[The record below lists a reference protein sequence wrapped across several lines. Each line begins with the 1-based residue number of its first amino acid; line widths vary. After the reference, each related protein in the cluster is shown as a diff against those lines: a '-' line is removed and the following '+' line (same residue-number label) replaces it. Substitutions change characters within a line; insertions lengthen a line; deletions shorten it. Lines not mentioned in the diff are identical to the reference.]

1 MGQSEIN
8 AWDSQEWTNL
18 PKLSHNL
25 QKHLKSH
32 EHFPAPKH
40 TPDNTNEIKFLKQ
53 RAQKNTITLRDW
65 SWAELEMEAETHW
78 LKQERP
84 TENAGKPQVRKY
96 KCWCPLAQWREK
108 AEAAAQLPGKTERRS
123 GRSENHTRQV
133 RKWGRE
139 WVGSCGQLTAVRT
152 MKAELRNQSHYVY
165 APLSDCAA
173 KCPWQFSHKLHPSP
187 GSILPGNQGPPLVFL
202 QVKLRCLKSPTLL
215 TSTLQSSRLS
225 LLCLGDWGPTYNLW
239 HSASLRG
246 EVEQHET
253 PRVCLKASHAAI
265 PGGTVT
271 KSQSS

>member
-53 RAQKNTITLRDW
+53 RAQKYTITLRDW

-78 LKQERP
+78 LKQEKP

-108 AEAAAQLPGKTERRS
+108 AEAAVQLPGKTETQWQEWNTP
-123 GRSENHTRQV
+123 GR
-133 RKWGRE
+133 WGNEEGNE
-139 WVGSCGQLTAVRT
+139 WAAVV
-152 MKAELRNQSHYVY
+152 S
-165 APLSDCAA
+165 
-173 KCPWQFSHKLHPSP
+173 
-187 GSILPGNQGPPLVFL
+187 
-202 QVKLRCLKSPTLL
+202 
-215 TSTLQSSRLS
+215 S
-225 LLCLGDWGPTYNLW
+225 LL
-239 HSASLRG
+239 
-246 EVEQHET
+246 
-253 PRVCLKASHAAI
+253 
-265 PGGTVT
+265 
-271 KSQSS
+271 

>member
-32 EHFPAPKH
+32 KHFPAPKH

-53 RAQKNTITLRDW
+53 RAQKYTITLRDW

-78 LKQERP
+78 LKQEKP

-96 KCWCPLAQWREK
+96 KC
-108 AEAAAQLPGKTERRS
+108 TVERK
-123 GRSENHTRQV
+123 GRSSSSAARENWDAVAGVKHTRQV

-215 TSTLQSSRLS
+215 TSTLQSSRPS

-239 HSASLRG
+239 HSA
-246 EVEQHET
+246 
-253 PRVCLKASHAAI
+253 I
-265 PGGTVT
+265 PGEQLPNHDPLNEATAST
-271 KSQSS
+271 HLSLCFFTCFWDAKMC